1 MIKRRAVLPTVPLSL
16 CRVKVAMTSPQNI
29 ISQFARSRPDP
40 PSSDAI
46 MRVSYVILAT
56 LATLLASTNAK
67 SLSTDS
73 VATKKFTITNPDSSD
88 AVDGVYLQQGNDKY
102 VIIRLC
108 GGDDGYTEDS
118 AEDASASDHKEER
131 AGGVSAGTATKL
143 KKQFSGEYN
152 TFWNKLLWRIF
163 HKLNPEKNRI
173 G

>member
-1 MIKRRAVLPTVPLSL
+1 
-16 CRVKVAMTSPQNI
+16 MTSLQNI

-102 VIIRLC
+102 VIIRLS
-108 GGDDGYTEDS
+108 GGDDAYTEDS
-118 AEDASASDHKEER
+118 AEDATASDHKEER